1 MQIDYLRCFIAL
13 TDFNSITK
21 ASHVLDTT
29 PQNVS
34 RILKKLET
42 EMNALLFTRSSDG
55 ITLTPYGERFL
66 QFAKST
72 VYQYDELQAD
82 FQFRQSQHAAKQE
95 IVLYSSDVT
104 NEIILN
110 EILIAFSKEYPSIIV
125 KNITVDWID
134 GYAKLEQD
142 TSSIALLLHLSEKNN
157 LKNHIIIPA
166 LHFHPIVIV
175 NKNHPLANSQHC
187 TIKQLPNYNLLI
199 YAHNDLVNTLPFH
212 VLNLDPILQRKH
224 YACTGSLKAC
234 YQMVAD
240 GNYITLDVLEAYP
253 LIDETLKKN
262 LVALPIVDRPE
273 SICALIKSK
282 DLPSDSPQQLLFSYI
297 LNSLQK
303 YEAQRQ

>member
-1 MQIDYLRCFIAL
+1 MQIEYLRCFIAL
-13 TDFNSITK
+13 HEFKTITK
-21 ASHVLDTT
+21 ASHFLDTT

-42 EMNALLFTRSSDG
+42 EMNAILFTRSSDG
-55 ITLTPYGERFL
+55 ISLTSYGERFL

-82 FQFRQSQHAAKQE
+82 FQFRQSEYATKQE
-95 IVLYSSDVT
+95 VILYSSDVT

-125 KNITVDWID
+125 KNITVDWVD
-134 GYAKLEQD
+134 GYSKLEQD
-142 TSSIALLLHLSEKNN
+142 PSAIALLLHLPEKNA
-157 LKNHIIIPA
+157 LKKHIIIPA
-166 LHFHPIVIV
+166 LHLQPIVIV
-175 NKNHPLANSQHC
+175 NRNHPLANAQHC
-187 TIKQLPNYNLLI
+187 STKQLRNYNLLI

-212 VLNLDPILQRKH
+212 VLDLDPVIQGKN
-224 YACTGSLKAC
+224 YACTGNLKAC

-240 GNYITLDVLEAYP
+240 GNYITLDALESYL
-253 LIDETLKKN
+253 LIEESLQNN
-262 LVALPIVDRPE
+262 LIPIPIVDQPE
-273 SICALIKSK
+273 SICAVIKSK
-282 DLPSDSPQQLLFSYI
+282 DLPPDSPQQLLFSYI